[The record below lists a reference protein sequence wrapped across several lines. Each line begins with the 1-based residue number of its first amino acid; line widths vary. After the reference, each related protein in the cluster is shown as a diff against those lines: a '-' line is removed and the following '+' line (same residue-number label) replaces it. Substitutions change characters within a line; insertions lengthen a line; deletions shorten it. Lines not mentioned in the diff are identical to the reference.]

1 MTPILK
7 TKRNQKPPR
16 EKKREL
22 MSNQERVAKDNTSIK
37 VEIKKKKSLMV
48 TALVDLEL
56 PTTFS

>member
-7 TKRNQKPPR
+7 MRRNPKPPR

>member
-7 TKRNQKPPR
+7 MRRNQKPPR